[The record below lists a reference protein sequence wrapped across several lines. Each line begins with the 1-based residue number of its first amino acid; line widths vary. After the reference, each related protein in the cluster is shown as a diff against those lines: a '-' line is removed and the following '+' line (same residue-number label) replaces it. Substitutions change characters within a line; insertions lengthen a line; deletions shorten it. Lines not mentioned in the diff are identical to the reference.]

1 MNYFRITMT
10 KIRELSLV
18 AVIILLVSI
27 IAIQSITNTR
37 ILFLIAHQPQ
47 QILPFLSTVL
57 KAGEQL
63 QQQIFGQ
70 QQMSLPFF
78 STIMKAG
85 KQLQQQII
93 GQSTDN
99 TGNCQTAALTPAS
112 EPAGSHN
119 PAQSLSLT
127 ALFKQVE
134 NSVVQITSRVSNPNM
149 QIIINGNPVGA
160 QSTRLGSGFVYD
172 NQGHI
177 ITNNH
182 VVGNAKTV
190 DVTFVD
196 GNTYTATV
204 VGTDPF
210 SDIAVIKITDDFS
223 AEKVLPLVIANS
235 SSLQVGEQIVAIG
248 NPFGLSDTMTT
259 GIVSQMGR
267 LLPNPDTGFST
278 PNTIQTD
285 AAINPGN
292 SGGPLLNMQGQ
303 VVGINTAINS
313 ATGEF
318 SGIGFAVPSSD
329 ILRELST
336 LIQNGCYS
344 HAWLGISGSSITA
357 DIAQSA
363 GLPRNYKGVVVG
375 SVQPGSPAE
384 KAGLQGI
391 VQNDVSNTQQVGDI
405 ITGIDG
411 HPVRTIDDLIN
422 YIDSHKSIGDNVV
435 VTVNRHGQILNLDL
449 VLQTRPSALGNA
461 RPQESILP

>member
-1 MNYFRITMT
+1 MT

-18 AVIILLVSI
+18 AVIILLVGI
-27 IAIQSITNTR
+27 IAIQSITNSR
-37 ILFLIAHQPQ
+37 LLFLIVHQPE
-47 QILPFLSTVL
+47 QISLHFL
-57 KAGEQL
+57 
-63 QQQIFGQ
+63 
-70 QQMSLPFF
+70 

-85 KQLQQQII
+85 KQLQQKII
-93 GQSTDN
+93 GQNTDN

-112 EPAGSHN
+112 FTQPAGSHN

-134 NSVVQITSRVSNPNM
+134 NSVVQITSTVSNPNM
-149 QIIINGNPVGA
+149 QIIINGNPLGG

-196 GNTYTATV
+196 GNTYTADV

-318 SGIGFAVPSSD
+318 SGIGFSVPSSN
-329 ILRELST
+329 ILREMST

-344 HAWLGISGSSITA
+344 HAWLGISGSSITP

-363 GLPRNYKGVVVG
+363 SLPRNYKGVVVG
-375 SVQPGSPAE
+375 SVQAGSPAE

-391 VQNDVSNTQQVGDI
+391 VQNHVSNTQQVSDI

-411 HPVRTIDDLIN
+411 HPVRNIDDLIN

-435 VTVNRHGQILNLDL
+435 LTVNRHGQILNLNL
-449 VLQTRPSALGNA
+449 VLQTRPPSLGNA
-461 RPQESILP
+461 TPQESILP

>member
-1 MNYFRITMT
+1 MT
-10 KIRELSLV
+10 KIRELCLV
-18 AVIILLVSI
+18 AVIVLLVSI
-27 IAIQSITNTR
+27 IAIQSITNSR
-37 ILFLIAHQPQ
+37 LLSLIVQQPQ
-47 QILPFLSTVL
+47 QISLTFL
-57 KAGEQL
+57 
-63 QQQIFGQ
+63 
-70 QQMSLPFF
+70 

-85 KQLQQQII
+85 KQLQQQIT
-93 GQSTDN
+93 GQNTDN

-112 EPAGSHN
+112 FTQPSGSHN
-119 PAQSLSLT
+119 PAKSLSLT
-127 ALFKQVE
+127 GIFKQVE
-134 NSVVQITSRVSNPNM
+134 NSVVQITSTVSNPNM
-149 QIIINGNPVGA
+149 QIIINGTPLEG

-196 GNTYTATV
+196 GNTYTAKV

-303 VVGINTAINS
+303 VIGINTAINS

-318 SGIGFAVPSSD
+318 SGIGFAVPSST
-329 ILRELST
+329 ILREMSA
-336 LIQNGCYS
+336 LIQTGCYS
-344 HAWLGISGSSITA
+344 HAWLGISGSSITP

-363 GLPRNYKGVVVG
+363 SLPRNYKGVVVG
-375 SVQPGSPAE
+375 SVQADSPAE
-384 KAGLQGI
+384 KVGLQGI
-391 VQNDVSNTQQVGDI
+391 VQNDVSNTRQVGDI

-411 HPVRTIDDLIN
+411 HPVRNIDDLIN

-435 VTVNRHGQILNLDL
+435 LTVNRHGQILNLNL
-449 VLQTRPSALGNA
+449 VLQTRPPSLENA
-461 RPQESILP
+461 TPQESILP

>member
-1 MNYFRITMT
+1 MRWKNIYNPCLFHWIKIAIMNRKQMT
-10 KIRELSLV
+10 IVLGV
-18 AVIILLVSI
+18 TIVILLISQYVTNGLVGVVTAFSSVQERHARVSLSVDRNT
-27 IAIQSITNTR
+27 IQLAGQSH
-37 ILFLIAHQPQ
+37 L
-47 QILPFLSTVL
+47 LPFTQSNIQNSDIHYVSLANLTTSSL
-57 KAGEQL
+57 L
-63 QQQIFGQ
+63 PDIF
-70 QQMSLPFF
+70 
-78 STIMKAG
+78 KR
-85 KQLQQQII
+85 
-93 GQSTDN
+93 
-99 TGNCQTAALTPAS
+99 
-112 EPAGSHN
+112 
-119 PAQSLSLT
+119 
-127 ALFKQVE
+127 VE
-134 NSVVQITSRVSNPNM
+134 NSVVQITSTVNDTSNL
-149 QIIINGNPVGA
+149 QIIINGNPLQG

-196 GNTYTATV
+196 GNTYTAKV

-303 VVGINTAINS
+303 VIGINTAINS

-318 SGIGFAVPSSD
+318 SGIGFAVPSST
-329 ILRELST
+329 ILRE
-336 LIQNGCYS
+336 
-344 HAWLGISGSSITA
+344 
-357 DIAQSA
+357 
-363 GLPRNYKGVVVG
+363 
-375 SVQPGSPAE
+375 
-384 KAGLQGI
+384 
-391 VQNDVSNTQQVGDI
+391 
-405 ITGIDG
+405 
-411 HPVRTIDDLIN
+411 
-422 YIDSHKSIGDNVV
+422 
-435 VTVNRHGQILNLDL
+435 
-449 VLQTRPSALGNA
+449 
-461 RPQESILP
+461 